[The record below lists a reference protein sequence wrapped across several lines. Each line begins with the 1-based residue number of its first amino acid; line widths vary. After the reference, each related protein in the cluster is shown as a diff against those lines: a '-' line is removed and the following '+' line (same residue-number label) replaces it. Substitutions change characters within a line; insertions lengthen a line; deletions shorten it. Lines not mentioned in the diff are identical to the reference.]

1 MMKDILRAE
10 VTLPYQDIE
19 VEVEYTYD
27 PGEPDQIY
35 DSNGDPGT
43 PGYGPSIDIH
53 HIWAELTNDEGSS
66 SIVDIYHLAMVGEEL
81 ELRIIEKYHE

>member
-1 MMKDILRAE
+1 MAAILTAE
-10 VTLPYQDIE
+10 VTLPNTDIE
-19 VEVEYTYD
+19 VEVEYTFD
-27 PGEPDQIY
+27 PGEPDQMY

-53 HIWAELTNDEGSS
+53 HIWAELNNDDWGT
-66 SIVDIYHLAMVGEEL
+66 SIVDIYDLVMVEEEL

>member
-1 MMKDILRAE
+1 MAAILRAE
-10 VTLPYQDIE
+10 ITLPFQDIE

-27 PGEPDQIY
+27 LGEPDQIY

-53 HIWAELTNDEGSS
+53 HIWAELNNDDWGT
-66 SIVDIYHLAMVGEEL
+66 SIVDIYGLVTVEEEL

>member
-27 PGEPDQIY
+27 PGEPDQMY

-53 HIWAELTNDEGSS
+53 HIWAELTNDEWSS

>member
-1 MMKDILRAE
+1 MMAAILTAE
-10 VTLPYQDIE
+10 VTLPNTDIE
-19 VEVEYTYD
+19 VEVEYTFD
-27 PGEPDQIY
+27 PGEPDQMY

-53 HIWAELTNDEGSS
+53 HIWAELNNDDWGT
-66 SIVDIYHLAMVGEEL
+66 SIVDIYDLVMVEEEL

>member
-1 MMKDILRAE
+1 MEFITNTGE
-10 VTLPYQDIE
+10 T

-27 PGEPDQIY
+27 PGEPDQWY

-66 SIVDIYHLAMVGEEL
+66 SIVDIYHLAIVWEEL